1 MIFIVLRNKKQKWC
15 RTALNFSSI
24 KLGLNA
30 GTDHVIHFDLICS
43 KFFDTL
49 RQFLGSHLILKCNEN
64 KTKLIFEK
72 KSTKMYMVFKQI
84 KITSFNIQRNVAS
97 SKLIFSRSAL
107 EADSTLKQG
116 STTSFE
122 ASNSAKSLGAIVK
135 RSHPASARISPLFL
149 KIKVRNH

>member
-1 MIFIVLRNKKQKWC
+1 MI
-15 RTALNFSSI
+15 T
-24 KLGLNA
+24 
-30 GTDHVIHFDLICS
+30 
-43 KFFDTL
+43 
-49 RQFLGSHLILKCNEN
+49 
-64 KTKLIFEK
+64 
-72 KSTKMYMVFKQI
+72 

-107 EADSTLKQG
+107 EADSALKQG

-149 KIKVRNH
+149 KVKVRNHSTNIQTNFPTQIYPYRLANVGKYPHIYTV